1 MLSPV
6 GVMAPGQTVFGADAF
21 FAPAEL
27 DVLMMRLLREMLS
40 EGDFERI
47 VRLNALP
54 FFARG

>member
-1 MLSPV
+1 
-6 GVMAPGQTVFGADAF
+6 MAPGHTVFGADAF

-27 DVLMMRLLREMLS
+27 DVLMVRLLREMLS
-40 EGDFERI
+40 EGDLERI